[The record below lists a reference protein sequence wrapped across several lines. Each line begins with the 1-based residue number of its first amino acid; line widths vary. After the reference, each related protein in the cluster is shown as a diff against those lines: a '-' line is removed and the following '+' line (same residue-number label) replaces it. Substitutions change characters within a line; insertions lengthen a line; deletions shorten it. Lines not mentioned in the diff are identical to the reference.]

1 MTLPFFQKTGVKKKK
16 PVTNESSSTTYP
28 TLSSLIQKTGSSS
41 SSGNNNN
48 NNSSSSSSESP
59 SPPCSAM
66 DSLEPEEID
75 ENFFYKHM
83 MTHFHSLF
91 CESAIVC
98 IPHSKSIEGLV
109 ITKDIIGFKEER
121 TVHIM
126 AEESVYLKNRK
137 IKLLSIDRL
146 LEGEPPVSSIHP
158 PLQMKAKMEPCF
170 QAYHHHH
177 KHAITIPP
185 VRNSRTDLEFLNM
198 FSENLE
204 ALYEL
209 QIAVQ
214 EFTDSYV
221 YIKGYNKSTV
231 ERIQHMYMK
240 TYRTILQRNKLLQES
255 CRTPSEHDQ
264 FLELVENVVMS
275 FLHKKIW
282 IQSLQSLLASQD
294 NYLDTICYTY
304 SNVTLSQYS
313 LRYPISEMHLS
324 CFDEAITNFRRLD
337 SDSSNVEP
345 YKSTLKQLAFTPL
358 EKLAVVKSTLDLI
371 TSTVR
376 DYVQDFG
383 NGISDT
389 SVTADEMIPLLAFVI
404 VQSNVPRIASLVYY
418 MQYYRLARMAEGSVY
433 SFVVTTMKS
442 ACEFLKDDPLSLNDI
457 GSATSSHSS
466 ITSPQSLRSRST
478 SFSSLNKPNSAPPQH
493 VNSARFSLHHRK
505 SQSADLHGLVGDLN
519 ISPHNSNN
527 NHYHLNHHQEKEL
540 LMDPRISVDETDDD
554 GEDLR
559 STSSSGSSRRNSA
572 ILRPHIVLPNPRHTE
587 NRKSLD
593 IPNDWLLPSNANS
606 NSSYQTSRM
615 APTSNNY
622 YINRYKS
629 SRNLGS
635 SRPMVSTTFPSLSNS
650 TPLPMDALPLS
661 SSYQQHHPSSSP
673 SLPTSQ
679 LTSQQQQQQQQQQPP
694 HNIPQHYHQ
703 HHHLPSVPSISAV
716 ADIPKLGRSLSAS
729 TVVRKRISQ
738 QPPKV
743 INIRDRISF
752 DSNQRPAS
760 ICLDTRSLHSIEDGG
775 EESEELMGDF
785 LLGLS
790 KLDGNVVGGR
800 TGSFKTSFRRL

>member
-1 MTLPFFQKTGVKKKK
+1 MSHTFRARPIPGTGRKVGILRF
-16 PVTNESSSTTYP
+16 VYMCAASNC
-28 TLSSLIQKTGSSS
+28 LS
-41 SSGNNNN
+41 
-48 NNSSSSSSESP
+48 
-59 SPPCSAM
+59 
-66 DSLEPEEID
+66 
-75 ENFFYKHM
+75 
-83 MTHFHSLF
+83 
-91 CESAIVC
+91 V
-98 IPHSKSIEGLV
+98 
-109 ITKDIIGFKEER
+109 
-121 TVHIM
+121 
-126 AEESVYLKNRK
+126 
-137 IKLLSIDRL
+137 
-146 LEGEPPVSSIHP
+146 
-158 PLQMKAKMEPCF
+158 
-170 QAYHHHH
+170 
-177 KHAITIPP
+177 
-185 VRNSRTDLEFLNM
+185 
-198 FSENLE
+198 FS
-204 ALYEL
+204 
-209 QIAVQ
+209 
-214 EFTDSYV
+214 
-221 YIKGYNKSTV
+221 
-231 ERIQHMYMK
+231 
-240 TYRTILQRNKLLQES
+240 
-255 CRTPSEHDQ
+255 
-264 FLELVENVVMS
+264 VVMS

-383 NGISDT
+383 NGISGEFSICIQHPHALFNMAALLDT

-505 SQSADLHGLVGDLN
+505 SQSADLHGLVGDIN
-519 ISPHNSNN
+519 TNPH

-554 GEDLR
+554 GDDLR
-559 STSSSGSSRRNSA
+559 STSSSSSSRRNSA

-606 NSSYQTSRM
+606 ISSYQTSRM
-615 APTSNNY
+615 APTSSNY
-622 YINRYKS
+622 YTNRYKS

-661 SSYQQHHPSSSP
+661 SSYQQHPSSSP
-673 SLPTSQ
+673 SLPTSP
-679 LTSQQQQQQQQQQPP
+679 LTSQQQQQHQQHQ
-694 HNIPQHYHQ
+694 HTPQHYHQ
-703 HHHLPSVPSISAV
+703 HHHLPSVPSISSV

-738 QPPKV
+738 QAPKV